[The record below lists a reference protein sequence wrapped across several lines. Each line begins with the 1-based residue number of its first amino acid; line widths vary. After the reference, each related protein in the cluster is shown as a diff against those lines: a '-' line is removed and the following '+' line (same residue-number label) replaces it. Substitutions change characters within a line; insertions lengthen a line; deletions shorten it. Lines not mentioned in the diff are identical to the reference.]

1 MIYIFMNMKAF
12 YFVILSMLA
21 LMFSCKPN
29 AENNVVHY
37 YDTVKSVVRTDTGDF
52 LKVSYQYDGMETC
65 SELRRASRD
74 GEGKPFLMYAY
85 GYDTLGNKILTICSA
100 YSQEK
105 KDFVHLSKEE
115 TEFLE
120 KEMTEFD
127 DPSNESKPTLTT
139 HYIEK
144 RGHWFP
150 DQRFGRT
157 YDSKGNVITL
167 ETYEPVFGGD
177 WTIKSKT
184 YFKYDNSGNVIEKTD
199 FSVDEKGEW
208 RPVEKF
214 QREYNKSQ
222 ITMEIIYQPTRNN
235 DWTEKSKAEY
245 EYNNSHQCSAT
256 TSFVKRGSKWV
267 NYVRSEYT
275 FDTGGMMLSCDT
287 YFWNERSG
295 KWVFHDKEEY

>member
-1 MIYIFMNMKAF
+1 MKAF
-12 YFVILSMLA
+12 YFVILFMLA
-21 LMFSCKPN
+21 VIFSCQPN
-29 AENNVVHY
+29 AENNVVHH

-52 LKVSYQYDGMETC
+52 LKVSYQFDGMETC

-85 GYDTLGNKILTICSA
+85 GYDTLGNKILTICSVFN
-100 YSQEK
+100 QEK
-105 KDFVHLSKEE
+105 KDYVHLSKEE
-115 TEFLE
+115 N
-120 KEMTEFD
+120 EFD
-127 DPSNESKPTLTT
+127 ATGVNPTLTT

-157 YDSKGNVITL
+157 YDAKGNVITL
-167 ETYEPVFGGD
+167 ETYEPGLGD
-177 WTIKSKT
+177 EWTIKSKT
-184 YFKYDNSGNVIEKTD
+184 YFKYDNAGNVTEKTD

-214 QREYNKSQ
+214 QREYNKSN
-222 ITMEIIYQPTRNN
+222 ITMEIIYEPTRNN
-235 DWTEKSKAEY
+235 DWKEKSKAEY

-256 TSFVKRGSKWV
+256 TSYIKRGSKWV

-275 FDTGGMMLSCDT
+275 FDAGGMMLSCDT
-287 YFWNERSG
+287 YFWNERTG